1 MKLKNQIAIY
11 KSKTNQI
18 ELEVNLYKETIWLTQ
33 AQVAYL
39 FDIDR
44 SVITKHLGNVF
55 KTKELNEKSNVQ
67 KIHFAKSD
75 KPVKVYSLDTI
86 ISVGYRVNSV
96 KATQFRIWAT
106 KTLKQYL
113 VKGYVLNKKR
123 LREQQK
129 YLKNLS
135 DSVEVIRSKIID
147 YICPADKL
155 ACVY

>member
-11 KSKTNQI
+11 KSKTNEI
-18 ELEVNLYKETIWLTQ
+18 EIEVNFSKDTVWLTQ
-33 AQVAYL
+33 AQISYL
-39 FDIDR
+39 FGVER
-44 SVITKHLGNVF
+44 SVITKHVGNVF

-67 KIHFAKSD
+67 KMHFADSD

-86 ISVGYRVNSV
+86 ISVGYKVNSL

-113 VKGYVLNKKR
+113 VKGYVLNRKR

-147 YICPADKL
+147 YICPPDKL